1 MFNFQRKFQPIRN
14 RVVAFEKRQ
23 INFGHVKNFYKEM
36 IDAKNTDENQEI
48 LARNIFVDE
57 QHVTETKKIE
67 KDG

>member
-1 MFNFQRKFQPIRN
+1 M
-14 RVVAFEKRQ
+14 VAFEKRQ
-23 INFGHVKNFYKEM
+23 INFDHVKNFYKEM